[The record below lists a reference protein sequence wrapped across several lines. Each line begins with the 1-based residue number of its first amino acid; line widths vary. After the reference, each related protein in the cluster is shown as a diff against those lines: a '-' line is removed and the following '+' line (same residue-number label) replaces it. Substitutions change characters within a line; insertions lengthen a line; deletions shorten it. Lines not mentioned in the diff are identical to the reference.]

1 VRAGLVLLLAW
12 ALAAATPA
20 PQVVVRLKSAARV
33 ERAEVTLQDVADLS
47 GPEKAVRALRGVVV
61 AEGLRPGSTV
71 RLQLGQVQKA
81 VREAG
86 FDPNVVAVTGAR
98 EVVVR
103 RGEAEAVVRKG
114 ATVRVV
120 AAVGAVR
127 VSTAGLALEPG
138 DVGDTV
144 RVRVLATRKEVLARV
159 VEPGLVAVAF

>member
-1 VRAGLVLLLAW
+1 MRGVLALFLVCVLV
-12 ALAAATPA
+12 AAAPA
-20 PQVVVRLKSAARV
+20 PQVVVRLKSAAQV

-61 AEGLRPGSTV
+61 AEGLRPGSAV
-71 RLQLGQVQKA
+71 RLKLGQVQRA
-81 VREAG
+81 VQEAG

-103 RGEAEAVVRKG
+103 RGEAGAVVRKG
-114 ATVRVV
+114 AAVRVV
-120 AAVGAVR
+120 AAVGVVR

-144 RVRVLATRKEVLARV
+144 RVRVLATRKEILARV